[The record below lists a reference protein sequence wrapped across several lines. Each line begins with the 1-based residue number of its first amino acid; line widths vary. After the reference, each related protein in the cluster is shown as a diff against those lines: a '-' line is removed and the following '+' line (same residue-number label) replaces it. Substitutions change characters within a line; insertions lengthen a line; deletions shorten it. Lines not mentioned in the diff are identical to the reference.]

1 MDFFFDR
8 AFGASLLASVSTTQP
23 GAPTVVTT
31 VLGQGSY
38 KLAPEWQ
45 ASGRAGYINT
55 NYIDTIRRDNAWTA
69 GATISYSIWQN
80 FGLTLDYQYINLN
93 SNVPLQ
99 SFTRSVVTLGLTYK
113 Y

>member
-1 MDFFFDR
+1 
-8 AFGASLLASVSTTQP
+8 
-23 GAPTVVTT
+23 VVTT
-31 VLGQGSY
+31 VLGAANY

-55 NYIDTIRRDNAWTA
+55 DYINTIRRDNAWTV
-69 GATISYSIWQN
+69 GATISYSVWQN
-80 FGLTLDYQYINLN
+80 FGLTLDYQYLNLN

-99 SFTRSVVTLGLTYK
+99 SFTRSVVTVGIRYQ